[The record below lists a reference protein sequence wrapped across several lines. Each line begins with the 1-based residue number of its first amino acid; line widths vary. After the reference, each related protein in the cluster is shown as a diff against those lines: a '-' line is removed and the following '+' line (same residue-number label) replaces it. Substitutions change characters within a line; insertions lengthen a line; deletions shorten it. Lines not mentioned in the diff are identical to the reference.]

1 MKDNFFWQ
9 VFQIWISNKTQIP
22 VHLITSIQKWIYI
35 FPLPSWCRFWSWKTQ
50 SIPINTNT
58 LISPRFSWVFVIAL
72 MKCTWHM
79 LIVLRP
85 LWTTFCMDETLFF
98 QCFGFTYC
106 RLHNV
111 WIRCWHITDMLSW
124 LWHMFTTPFRW
135 FIASL
140 NNESALNAC
149 LGTFTPFWCHLYRP
163 SKHVIFL
170 FFLLRCQLV
179 IISCTAFLWFIT
191 LHLWCRLVIIFST
204 AIHWF
209 IACRLRCS
217 LVIFFSATLLWFIAF
232 QLWCRLVI
240 IFFKAFLWCIAFEL
254 WCRFDM
260 IFSAAFLWFSAFLLW
275 CRFVMILYIA
285 FLWCIVFHLWCR
297 LIMIFSTAFLW
308 CISFQLWWRFRTY
321 IFCCYNLHMPF
332 YFSLPVLSLKLLP
345 RLLLCF
351 WHLLSL
357 LLSSMNRFLQ
367 FSRFLFAE
375 RLVSI
380 HSKSEREQKP
390 HYILFCLYQLVLNFE
405 IKYTRNI
412 KLLKILTPLQDRDRN
427 RSV

>member
-1 MKDNFFWQ
+1 MLIVKHNFFWQ

-22 VHLITSIQKWIYI
+22 VHLITGIQKWIYI
-35 FPLPSWCRFWSWKTQ
+35 IPLPSWCRFWSWKTQ

-58 LISPRFSWVFVIAL
+58 LISPRFSWVFVITL

-79 LIVLRP
+79 LIVLRS

-111 WIRCWHITDMLSW
+111 WIRCWHITDMFSW
-124 LWHMFTTPFRW
+124 LWQMFTTPFGW
-135 FIASL
+135 FIASV
-140 NNESALNAC
+140 NNESVLNAC
-149 LGTFTPFWCHLYRP
+149 YGTFTPFWCHLYRP
-163 SKHVIFL
+163 SRHIVFL
-170 FFLLRCQLV
+170 LFLLRCQLV

-191 LHLWCRLVIIFST
+191 FQLWCRLVIIFST
-204 AIHWF
+204 AFQWF
-209 IACRLRCS
+209 VACRIRCS
-217 LVIFFSATLLWFIAF
+217 LVIFFSTTLLWFIAF

-240 IFFKAFLWCIAFEL
+240 IFFTAFLWCIVFQL
-254 WCRFDM
+254 WCRFVM
-260 IFSAAFLWFSAFLLW
+260 IFSVAFVWFSAFLLW
-275 CRFVMILYIA
+275 CRFVMIFYTA
-285 FLWCIVFHLWCR
+285 FLWCIIFQLWCR

-321 IFCCYNLHMPF
+321 IFCCYILHMPS

-345 RLLLCF
+345 RLPLCF
-351 WHLLSL
+351 WHLLSV

-367 FSRFLFAE
+367 FSRLLNAE
-375 RLVSI
+375 RYVSI

-390 HYILFCLYQLVLNFE
+390 H
-405 IKYTRNI
+405 
-412 KLLKILTPLQDRDRN
+412 
-427 RSV
+427 